1 MAKKNDAQVI
11 DPADQTQTGTQ
22 AGTSTEAH
30 PIPEPQPDGTTQAG
44 SDVEA
49 KPAKKAEKGAA
60 TVQESAAK
68 RVAKEVFKNYPDKK
82 TVFVT
87 SDGLAFF
94 HRCDADNHAREL
106 SNKTVTPVSR

>member
-22 AGTSTEAH
+22 TEAATEAQ
-30 PIPEPQPDGTTQAG
+30 PIAEPQADSPAQTD
-44 SDVEA
+44 SDAES
-49 KPAKKAEKGAA
+49 KPARRAEKGAT

-68 RVAKEVFKNYPDKK
+68 KVAKEVFKNYPDKK

-106 SNKTVTPVSR
+106 PNKTVTPVSR

>member
-11 DPADQTQTGTQ
+11 DPADQTPTGTQ
-22 AGTSTEAH
+22 AEASTEAQ
-30 PIPEPQPDGTTQAG
+30 PAAEPQPDGAKQTD
-44 SDVEA
+44 SDAET

-68 RVAKEVFKNYPDKK
+68 KVAKEVFKNYPDKK

-94 HRCDADNHAREL
+94 RRCDADNHAREL
-106 SNKTVTPVSR
+106 PNKTVTPVSR